1 MSINLTVVIDNDEAI
16 RKFRELQKTAKT
28 VTSSVVT
35 DADRM
40 DIAMRRIATT
50 LGQIGVAAS
59 LTGLVKQIALTRG
72 EFQQLEVAF
81 TTLLQSKEKADVLMS
96 QMVELAAKTPFD
108 LQGVAS
114 GARQLLAY
122 GFAAEDITD
131 TLTRLGNVAAGL
143 GLNLQDLTWLYGTTA
158 VQGRLYTRDVMQF
171 QSRGIDL
178 AGELATQLGKT
189 RAEISQMVTEG
200 KIGFPEVQKAIE
212 SMTNEGGKFYNLM
225 QEQSK
230 TITGLISNL
239 GDALDM
245 MFNDLG
251 KSQEGVITGVLKG
264 TISLVE
270 NYQKVLDILIPL
282 VAAYGMYKAALIAT
296 AAIQKVSATITATKA
311 ILEQTKMLTRA
322 TQAQILFN
330 QAVKAN
336 PYALAAGALAGLVT
350 LISRFSDEG
359 YDAAKAQKDLNESV
373 ANASAG
379 AITEQRELARLK
391 GELEICTEG
400 TKQYEAAK
408 KKIIEKFGQYD
419 SSLTQESLTVK
430 TLAEK
435 YDSLSSAIL
444 KSYNARQYN
453 EFASEQ
459 SKLLEDTITK
469 NFDKIYSRLIKE
481 LGDEAG
487 TKLYAQIRDSITKG
501 VALPSAVQ
509 QTLDKIQ
516 DKGTI
521 IADSRID
528 SQIRAIQSAI
538 KLNDELDEQARKRF
552 GITTATKE
560 PEAETSKKT
569 STARNKAYWEAQ
581 KKEAETALEAM
592 DASLKGTSKWNE
604 LVAKIAES
612 DEKIKQYSV
621 SSKTVKATIKAQK
634 KLSDQILANDVAFQ
648 QTRIDLMKEGKDKE
662 LAEIDLE
669 TQQKIQKL
677 KENEQKI
684 KDAQKGVLTEEQ
696 KASFKEQRDNIAE
709 ENIARRAAV
718 ETKYAKEIDEVY
730 KQITDSFLTEEQR
743 KEKAAED
750 TWKEIRKSIYKA
762 FDSGAIDE
770 DKMNSLLG
778 LSYKGETNAQLSE
791 LLKQYETYEQARK
804 RVAEKYAKDA
814 QRLRE
819 QGHEEE
825 AKEAERAGE
834 KAVEAVDLE
843 FAQRQ
848 DSFQAWV
855 NDITKLSLKELEAL
869 LEKTKAKL
877 NAAEADT
884 NTAPSELARL
894 RAEVT
899 RLEKELGEG
908 AQTGITSWEE
918 LQQVLSD
925 TIQTF
930 EDVGDALG
938 DTVGEIVSAAG
949 SIAGGA
955 LQIASSVK
963 QIKAKGADGI
973 DKAAGYLSAIS
984 AGAGILSSIA
994 NFFKDT
1000 SDYEELIRAARSVN
1014 DELRNM
1020 AILAEINSEKF
1031 DTIFGRNEYGA
1042 FVQNI
1047 QAAQKALDAYNNSLE
1062 RVRTREVERGVAL
1075 RKWTERT
1082 NFTTPSASIGA
1093 MGSKV
1098 ESGTTWHH
1106 SKWDTLSNLV
1116 PYLFDENGEVVM
1128 DRLKEF
1134 VETNNSVYEN
1144 MNETD
1149 KAYLKEMVDSWN
1161 TYQEA
1166 LNSVNEYLSDIFGD
1180 LGGTL
1185 TDALVDS
1192 FENGTDAAEAFGQ
1205 AAGDV
1210 IKKLAKDVLYSS
1222 FLAPIADNI
1231 QKQIE
1236 EINKNTDLTTE
1247 ERLNALM
1254 GLTDTFINDALAQQ
1268 DNARTFW
1275 EEIEKRAK
1283 ELGIDISGASGK
1295 QQSATTR
1302 GFEAM
1307 SQDTASEL
1315 NGRFTDM
1322 QGKMNILVSGMDML
1336 RGIKV
1341 QEFRQIVNIRDIIIQ
1356 LNGNV
1361 ADIRTYARVLPE
1373 MNTTLMAMN
1382 RKLDDL

>member
-560 PEAETSKKT
+560 PKSETSKKT

-581 KKEAETALEAM
+581 KKEAEAALEAM
-592 DASLKGTSKWNE
+592 DASLKGSSKWNE

-634 KLSDQILANDVAFQ
+634 KLSDQILANDIAFQ

-677 KENEQKI
+677 KENEQKT

-696 KASFKEQRDNIAE
+696 KTSFKEQRDNIAE

-750 TWKEIRKSIYKA
+750 TWKEIRKSIYKT

-884 NTAPSELARL
+884 NTTPSELARL

-949 SIAGGA
+949 SIASGA

-1042 FVQNI
+1042 FIQNI

-1082 NFTTPSASIGA
+1082 NFTSPSASIGA

-1236 EINKNTDLTTE
+1236 EINKNTDLTAE

-1254 GLTDTFINDALAQQ
+1254 GLTDTFINGALAQQ
-1268 DNARTFW
+1268 DNARAFW
-1275 EEIEKRAK
+1275 EEIERRAK
-1283 ELGIDISGASGK
+1283 ELGIDMSGSSGK

>member
-949 SIAGGA
+949 SIAGRA

>member
-59 LTGLVKQIALTRG
+59 LTGLVRQIAQTRG

-282 VAAYGMYKAALIAT
+282 VAAYGMYKAALITT

-677 KENEQKI
+677 KENEQKT

-884 NTAPSELARL
+884 NTPPSELARL

-1042 FVQNI
+1042 FIQNI

-1082 NFTTPSASIGA
+1082 NFTSPSASIGA

-1098 ESGTTWHH
+1098 ESSTMWHH

-1236 EINKNTDLTTE
+1236 EINKNTDLTAE

-1254 GLTDTFINDALAQQ
+1254 GLTDTFINGALAQQ
-1268 DNARTFW
+1268 DNARAFW
-1275 EEIEKRAK
+1275 EEIERRAK
-1283 ELGIDISGASGK
+1283 ELGIDMSGSSGK

-1341 QEFRQIVNIRDIIIQ
+1341 QEFGQIVNIRDIIIQ